1 MFFKK
6 YGTSHRLLFYQK
18 GFAVVLGSIDF
29 YLIEVLS
36 RRQVH
41 FLLGQ
46 QSKVVL
52 TGFDSGVDGFANFS
66 SQNIED
72 IDLHIGVFVYG
83 EV

>member
-1 MFFKK
+1 M
-6 YGTSHRLLFYQK
+6 
-18 GFAVVLGSIDF
+18 GSIDF
-29 YLIEVLS
+29 YLIEVVS